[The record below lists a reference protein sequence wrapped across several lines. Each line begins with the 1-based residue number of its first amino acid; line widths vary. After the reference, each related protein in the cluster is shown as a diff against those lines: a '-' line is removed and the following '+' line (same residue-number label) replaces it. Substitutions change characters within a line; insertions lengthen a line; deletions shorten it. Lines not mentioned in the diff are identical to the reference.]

1 MPINEDRKNL
11 NPLEEALLVHREE
24 DIKLGDSMTVEEFE
38 MMSKAYS
45 NEGKEI
51 FYNGDTHMPDQLTPM
66 QERDVQK
73 YISEQ
78 ESTEKK
84 G

>member
-1 MPINEDRKNL
+1 MPINEDSKNL

-24 DIKLGDSMTVEEFE
+24 DIKLGNSMKVEELE
-38 MMSKAYS
+38 MMSKAFS
-45 NEGKEI
+45 EEGKEI

-66 QERDVQK
+66 QERDVEK
-73 YISEQ
+73 YISDNEN
-78 ESTEKK
+78 TEKK